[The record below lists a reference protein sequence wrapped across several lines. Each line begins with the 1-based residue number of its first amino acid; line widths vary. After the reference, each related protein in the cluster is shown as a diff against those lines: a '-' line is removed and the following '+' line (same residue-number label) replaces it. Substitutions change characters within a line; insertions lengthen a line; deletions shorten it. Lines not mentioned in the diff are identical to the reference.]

1 MEKPKLTPEKRLELA
16 YKSRLWLYKK
26 GNNSE
31 KLNDKIR
38 KLQKQTDYKIKDLLG
53 K

>member
-1 MEKPKLTPEKRLELA
+1 MTSKLTSEERLNLA
-16 YKSRLWLYKK
+16 YKSRLFLYKK
-26 GNNSE
+26 GYNYE

-38 KLQKQTDYKIKDLLG
+38 KLQKETNYTIPDLLG

>member
-1 MEKPKLTPEKRLELA
+1 MTQKLNNEDRLKLA
-16 YKSRLWLYKK
+16 YKSRLFLYKK

-38 KLQKQTDYKIKDLLG
+38 KLQKETNYTIPDLLG

>member
-1 MEKPKLTPEKRLELA
+1 MRKLSSEERLNLA

-38 KLQKQTDYKIKDLLG
+38 KLQKETNYKLPDILG